1 VQEPAAAFDSGRVGL
16 PCASA
21 DIRRV
26 RWHVSKASVANINRH
41 CPRALAWPSSRLYD
55 LVPQFYEPFEL
66 LGWPDMEALGRLIK
80 IFCKLPTG
88 EQLFRQKLGGLKP
101 GFYGERCILFSKQ
114 GGLHTNAHFQ
124 IFCRRRIGTTR
135 VFIRFQRLLR
145 RQREQFSL
153 QRVVI

>member
-1 VQEPAAAFDSGRVGL
+1 VQEPAAAFDNGRVGL

-26 RWHVSKASVANINRH
+26 RWHVSKPSVANINRH

-80 IFCKLPTG
+80 IFCKLPPANNCFG
-88 EQLFRQKLGGLKP
+88 KSWAALNLAFMASAASSFQNKLHPLFKTRRLTYQCP
-101 GFYGERCILFSKQ
+101 FSNILPS
-114 GGLHTNAHFQ
+114 
-124 IFCRRRIGTTR
+124 
-135 VFIRFQRLLR
+135 
-145 RQREQFSL
+145 
-153 QRVVI
+153 

>member
-1 VQEPAAAFDSGRVGL
+1 MTWS
-16 PCASA
+16 
-21 DIRRV
+21 
-26 RWHVSKASVANINRH
+26 
-41 CPRALAWPSSRLYD
+41 
-55 LVPQFYEPFEL
+55 PQFDEPFEL

-80 IFCKLPTG
+80 IFRKLPTG

-114 GGLHTNAHFQ
+114 GGLHTNAYFQ

-135 VFIRFQRLLR
+135 VFIRFRRLLR

-153 QRVVI
+153 QRIVI